1 MFSPHLHQVVLRY
14 RLNLTL
20 RLFFQV
26 GNAARDAQHAY
37 YKWRQLTTGKQYVV
51 SMQKLLLQI
60 NRPEHAMPMAVADQV
75 ELFVLGLKKPYYDE
89 VVKISEYRHPVRN
102 DLT

>member
-1 MFSPHLHQVVLRY
+1 
-14 RLNLTL
+14 
-20 RLFFQV
+20 
-26 GNAARDAQHAY
+26 
-37 YKWRQLTTGKQYVV
+37 
-51 SMQKLLLQI
+51 
-60 NRPEHAMPMAVADQV
+60 MPMAVADQV